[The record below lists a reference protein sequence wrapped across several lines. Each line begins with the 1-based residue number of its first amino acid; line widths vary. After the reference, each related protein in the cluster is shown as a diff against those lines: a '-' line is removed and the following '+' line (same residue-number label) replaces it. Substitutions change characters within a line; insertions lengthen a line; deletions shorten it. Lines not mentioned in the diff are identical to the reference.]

1 MRSHVLFPSGH
12 WSWVTSNFMSHARVI
27 YYSMNICV
35 RVCVKDILNKSLHY
49 YYYLGFCKASRNMLT
64 LNEFKNNNYYHKVVV
79 IRPKTF
85 KKCIPL
91 FHHFFHFFHLI
102 FFLHIYLHLFLYNF
116 LHLLLH
122 VHLSLLYIL
131 HLLPP
136 SLNKLPHRFQLPP
149 LPTSPPSAFSCS
161 TLTSTLSNLKHQLIC
176 TCRTKTCMRVKVF
189 CH

>member
-1 MRSHVLFPSGH
+1 
-12 WSWVTSNFMSHARVI
+12 MSHARVI

-85 KKCIPL
+85 KKCLPL

-116 LHLLLH
+116 LHLLFLLH
-122 VHLSLLYIL
+122 VHLSLLYFIFFLLLSISCHIVSNFLLFL
-131 HLLPP
+131 HPHHLPP
-136 SLNKLPHRFQLPP
+136 PALP
-149 LPTSPPSAFSCS
+149 SPPRYP
-161 TLTSTLSNLKHQLIC
+161 T
-176 TCRTKTCMRVKVF
+176 
-189 CH
+189 